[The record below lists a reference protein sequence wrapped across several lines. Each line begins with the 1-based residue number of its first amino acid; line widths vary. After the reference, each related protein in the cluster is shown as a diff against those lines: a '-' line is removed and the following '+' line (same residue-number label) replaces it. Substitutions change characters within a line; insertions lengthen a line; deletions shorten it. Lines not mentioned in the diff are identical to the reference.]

1 MTPEG
6 MLDNIDR
13 LIELETQKIDLLR
26 QLKRALMLADLIG
39 VPAKEIKGRLGYG
52 VHAYGTPLYARPWR
66 TDELVIRLDGV
77 EVARKKLIDVP
88 LDLWPR
94 DVRDEFERQ
103 QKRNVRRAHA

>member
-1 MTPEG
+1 MAPEG

-39 VPAKEIKGRLGYG
+39 VPAKEIKGKLGYG

-77 EVARKKLIDVP
+77 EMARKKLIDVP
-88 LDLWPR
+88 HDFWPAEVLAEYKR
-94 DVRDEFERQ
+94 HV
-103 QKRNVRRAHA
+103 KRNATHKE